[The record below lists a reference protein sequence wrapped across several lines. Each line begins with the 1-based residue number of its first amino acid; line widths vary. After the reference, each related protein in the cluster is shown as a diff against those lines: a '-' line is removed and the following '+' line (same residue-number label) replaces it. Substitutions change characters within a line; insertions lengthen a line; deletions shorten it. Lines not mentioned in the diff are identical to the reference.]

1 MFRKA
6 QTKLFGIITA
16 VLLALFIAVLGS
28 VNIIMKMV
36 MERQSRT
43 VLKQIAA
50 GVEYDDTISDFNY
63 LPPDKSEPDDRAEG
77 TPPPS
82 KPTGEP
88 GSDAAAS
95 GASDSEEETTSAITT
110 ETTTTTTTIAEDTT
124 APAETEPDSE
134 EPTEDYQQE
143 YDEPYEDDP
152 TEPPVQEQPVVT
164 APPATTPPV
173 QTNPPTNPPT
183 TQNKDKASEKKGD
196 DKKGDDKKEDHG
208 GNNNDQNQYNSGQNQ
223 QQYPQW
229 PGDPNMWWWGWW
241 GWGQPYD
248 PNWNNYWGGYYNGDQ
263 QQYNPQMQWG
273 WPYYQS
279 PKPECAKDGDEK
291 CEPND
296 DDDFGIND
304 DDTQNEEEDQS
315 VNEEG
320 LLPLSNT
327 VKNDKFNNASTKQL
341 NSKRAGAEQVPK
353 NLGSIDFF
361 IVMADTSGNFLA
373 SRNNDEL
380 SEDTAQKYITKILDS
395 GTETGTLNNFQFYR
409 QDKDNGTLLVF
420 TDKTAEL
427 DMLNKLYRTTIAI
440 GIISFLA
447 LSAAAFFLSRQVIKP
462 LKIAF
467 EKQKQ
472 FVSDASHELKTPV
485 TVISANADVLAG
497 EIGEN
502 KWLTYI
508 KSQTERMNILVNDLL
523 HLTRLENNTSTDFI
537 VTEFDLSKAIVN
549 TALPFECQAFETNKN
564 FVVQVEE
571 GISISGSEKH
581 IKQMA
586 AIFIDNALKY
596 SKDGGTVKVTLER
609 LGDKKVFSVFN
620 TGQGIKEEDKDK
632 IFERFFRSDE
642 SRNRATGG
650 YGLGLAIAKSIID
663 KHKFKVHVENNEGSS
678 ICFVVTM

>member
-6 QTKLFGIITA
+6 QMKLFGIITA

-50 GVEYDDTISDFNY
+50 GVEYDDAISDFNY

-77 TPPPS
+77 IAPPS
-82 KPTGEP
+82 KPDKEP
-88 GSDAAAS
+88 GSDTTAA
-95 GASDSEEETTSAITT
+95 GASDREEETTSAVTT
-110 ETTTTTTTIAEDTT
+110 EVTTTITTT
-124 APAETEPDSE
+124 AENTTVTEITEPDTD
-134 EPTEDYQQE
+134 EPEEDYQQE

-152 TEPPVQEQPVVT
+152 TEPPAQEQPAAT
-164 APPATTPPV
+164 APPAVTQPAP
-173 QTNPPTNPPT
+173 TNPPTNPST
-183 TQNKDKASEKKGD
+183 TPNKDKAPEKKD
-196 DKKGDDKKEDHG
+196 DGKKDDHG
-208 GNNNDQNQYNSGQNQ
+208 GNQNDQNQYYYDPN

-241 GWGQPYD
+241 GWGQQYD
-248 PNWNNYWGGYYNGDQ
+248 PNWNNWGGNGGGQ
-263 QQYNPQMQWG
+263 QQNNNQWG
-273 WPYYQS
+273 WPYYQT
-279 PKPECAKDGDEK
+279 PRPECGKDDDDK
-291 CEPND
+291 YEPYDDND
-296 DDDFGIND
+296 DDDD
-304 DDTQNEEEDQS
+304 DDQSGGIVKNEENDSEN
-315 VNEEG
+315 NEG
-320 LLPLSNT
+320 IRPLGNT
-327 VKNDKFNNASTKQL
+327 IKSDKADSSIKQG
-341 NSKRAGAEQVPK
+341 SKKRVGAEQVPK

-395 GTETGTLNNFQFYR
+395 GSDTGTLNNFQFYR

-427 DMLNKLYRTTIAI
+427 NMLNKLYRTTIAI

-447 LSAAAFFLSRQVIKP
+447 LSAAAFFLSRQIIKP